1 MNTLKIENAIKS
13 RSILAI
19 TATSY
24 RLMSQNITFWAKRLW
39 AWLIGVSA
47 IIGIAC
53 SAAFTLIS
61 TTDANTTFLLWCVWA
76 AASLATLV
84 LMACVSGSI
93 MATLKEQKAKQ
104 NIKRAIKLS
113 VLTSIVFIADV
124 AVFYLISI
132 PLVLVWHQGMLLL
145 HVFISLV
152 IVLITALLL
161 IPAGYSGMKYMAE
174 DNLGIL
180 SVMGHNYLVGLR
192 YYGRL
197 FLTFFVTMLIGALLA
212 MLLASPLWVIAVAS
226 LQDALGI
233 YLGDASGM
241 PTTAPILIFLG
252 AFVAAMA
259 CSPIWLWQFFCLYYQ
274 YGSITARIKEKD
286 KVMIQ
291 EE

>member
-53 SAAFTLIS
+53 SAAFTLTS

-132 PLVLVWHQGMLLL
+132 PLVLVWHQGMILL

-161 IPAGYSGMKYMAE
+161 PAGYSGMKYMAE
-174 DNLGIL
+174 DNLGIF

-197 FLTFFVTMLIGALLA
+197 FLTFFVTMLIGTMLA

>member
-1 MNTLKIENAIKS
+1 MNTQKIENVIKS

-104 NIKRAIKLS
+104 NIKRALKLS

-145 HVFISLV
+145 
-152 IVLITALLL
+152 
-161 IPAGYSGMKYMAE
+161 
-174 DNLGIL
+174 
-180 SVMGHNYLVGLR
+180 
-192 YYGRL
+192 
-197 FLTFFVTMLIGALLA
+197 
-212 MLLASPLWVIAVAS
+212 
-226 LQDALGI
+226 
-233 YLGDASGM
+233 
-241 PTTAPILIFLG
+241 
-252 AFVAAMA
+252 
-259 CSPIWLWQFFCLYYQ
+259 LYPKRVY
-274 YGSITARIKEKD
+274 
-286 KVMIQ
+286 
-291 EE
+291 